1 MDATPPSPKALE
13 LSRGKVVMSS
23 TVRLQAFRWLT
34 HGLIPLVIL
43 LIGALA

>member
-1 MDATPPSPKALE
+1 MPRSVQLSPSQW
-13 LSRGKVVMSS
+13 V
-23 TVRLQAFRWLT
+23 T